1 MTEFANSI
9 GRKADSGAVDELLSH
24 LLDDAFYGKT
34 LLAVTGT
41 SSHGDN
47 NLSARFESQFA
58 AEAECLSFS
67 ASYFHSIDRDK
78 FLSLL
83 VSRLG
88 PEAAEY
94 AGDSHLL
101 TIADYAGSLADQE
114 RLLILLIDEAQTLTP
129 ALLETLY
136 ELVDEADEASLS
148 CVLFGDASLASVIE
162 RVDPDGGVEDFTW
175 YELPNEAR
183 VQLDSEA
190 ASREESA
197 VPTDK
202 PGNRIDVSDAE
213 VSEYFSAEAQSQ
225 QPKDVEHQSDYR
237 AAESLAHEPL
247 QDVEERIFEEENLA
261 LDFASA
267 EGSLVQAAE
276 IAPAGALER
285 EEQSNFDFADRKLE
299 QDHQTQTPH
308 AAEGEALG
316 AQLEVP
322 ALSAQEQVSDGK
334 LLHEYSRA
342 TEGVANNE
350 NASDAQQLTQQELSG
365 SPELEFESESLDSTR
380 SEKEHDLA
388 FAERRNQNQD
398 KASESEVEA
407 PDELGEAPHEQ
418 LGEEFEEGQELDSET
433 DEVSPTILTAR
444 VQEPRDDEKGDL
456 DDIVDEL
463 DQDINHWLEPDRQP
477 QLGSASSDVL
487 AFDFDGEEDRDKEDF
502 AEDPDAVENKSR
514 FLPNFSS
521 ALGVPLLA
529 RMSSAANFV
538 KHLFLLLIDRLSAGR
553 LYWMAAAA
561 LAIAFVAVLAFWRI
575 PLEPAQ
581 GRIELGSPLLSSTE
595 SNVNITSS
603 QSRIRSVEPPTT
615 QITTQGSTQGS
626 MRSALRQPPQ
636 PAVSLET
643 AAVAQ
648 QANAQVQA
656 QERAQSSQ
664 SLPQDSAG
672 LDTPQAPGETVPT
685 ADLGGARQVSAPESR
700 PPAEQ
705 AEPAPDAVISDS
717 FADTLLAAAPT
728 SYTLQILGSSSEA
741 AVQEFVAQNAAGL
754 LQTLGYYPSRR
765 AGQAWYVVSYGVFAD
780 RSAAQATLNRL
791 PSRLSTA
798 GPWVRQLAAVQTAIQ
813 QAR

>member
-1 MTEFANSI
+1 MTELANSL
-9 GRKADSGAVDELLSH
+9 GKKAHKGAVDELLSQ

-34 LLAVTGT
+34 LLAVTGALG
-41 SSHGDN
+41 HDDN
-47 NLSARFESQFA
+47 NLSARFASQFA

-67 ASYFHSIDRDK
+67 ASYFHSLDRDK

-148 CVLFGDASLASVIE
+148 CVLFGDTSLASVIE

-175 YELPNEAR
+175 YELPNAAR
-183 VQLDSEA
+183 VQPDSESP
-190 ASREESA
+190 SREESG
-197 VPTDK
+197 VPTNEF
-202 PGNRIDVSDAE
+202 GNEIDVSD
-213 VSEYFSAEAQSQ
+213 SEASEDFSAEAQSRR
-225 QPKDVEHQSDYR
+225 PEEVEQHSDYR
-237 AAESLAHEPL
+237 AAEAEAREPL
-247 QDVEERIFEEENLA
+247 QDVEERISDEENLA
-261 LDFASA
+261 LDFAPA
-267 EGSLVQAAE
+267 EDALVQAAK
-276 IAPAGALER
+276 IASEGVVNR
-285 EEQSNFDFADRKLE
+285 EEQSNLDFAYRKLQ
-299 QDHQTQTPH
+299 QDHQTQASY
-308 AAEGEALG
+308 AAEGEELG

-322 ALSAQEQVSDGK
+322 ALSAQEQVSGGK
-334 LLHEYSRA
+334 LLQDYSSA
-342 TEGVANNE
+342 KEGVANDKH
-350 NASDAQQLTQQELSG
+350 ASGAQHPSQRVLSS
-365 SPELEFESESLDSTR
+365 SPEPEFESLDSTR
-380 SEKEHDLA
+380 SEKKNEEALHDQ
-388 FAERRNQNQD
+388 F
-398 KASESEVEA
+398 
-407 PDELGEAPHEQ
+407 
-418 LGEEFEEGQELDSET
+418 GEEFEKDSELDAII
-433 DEVSPTILTAR
+433 DEASPTILTA
-444 VQEPRDDEKGDL
+444 QEQDL
-456 DDIVDEL
+456 RVDEEDDFDDTEDEF
-463 DQDINHWLEPDRQP
+463 DQDIDHWLEPDRQP
-477 QLGSASSDVL
+477 QLGSASSDAL
-487 AFDFDGEEDRDKEDF
+487 AFDFDGEEDRDQEDF
-502 AEDPDAVENKSR
+502 AEDPDVVENKSR

-575 PLEPAQ
+575 PVEPAP

-603 QSRIRSVEPPTT
+603 QSLIRSVEPPTT

-626 MRSALRQPPQ
+626 MRSAPRQPPQ
-636 PAVSLET
+636 RAVSLET

-656 QERAQSSQ
+656 QESAQSSQ

-672 LDTPQAPGETVPT
+672 LDTPQAPGETAPT
-685 ADLGGARQVSAPESR
+685 VDLVGARQVSAPESR

-754 LQTLGYYPSRR
+754 LQTLGYYSSRR

-780 RSAAQATLNRL
+780 RNAAQATLNRL

-798 GPWVRQLAAVQTAIQ
+798 GPWVRQLEAVQAAIQ